1 MSPAR
6 RRRAVTHLQ
15 RVFGVSQR
23 WACQLVGQHRSTQ
36 RHQPAEPDRDR
47 ALREQLRQFSRAHAR
62 WGYRRAHAQ
71 LCRQGWQ
78 VNRKAVQRL
87 WREEGLRVPSQRR
100 KRQRLGAST
109 TPADRLAAEH
119 PNHVWALDYQFDQT
133 LDGRI
138 LRLLNVVDEHTREA
152 LTIAVDRKIDADATV
167 AVLDRLVAERGRPPR
182 FIGCDNGPEL
192 TANALRDWCRFNQAG
207 TSYIE
212 PGSPWQNPYVESF
225 GSRLRDE
232 LLAVE
237 AFSSLLEA
245 RVLVEDWR
253 IEYNTVRPHS
263 ALGYRTPVEF
273 ARTWTTDQPT
283 LS

>member
-1 MSPAR
+1 
-6 RRRAVTHLQ
+6 VDHLQ
-15 RVFGVSQR
+15 RVLGLSER
-23 WACQLVGQHRSTQ
+23 LACRIADQHRSTQ

-47 ALREQLRQFSRAHAR
+47 ALREELRRLSRAHPR
-62 WGYRRAHAQ
+62 WGYRRAHAV
-71 LCRQGWQ
+71 LGEQGWR

-87 WREEGLRVPSQRR
+87 WREEGLRVPVRRR
-100 KRQRLGAST
+100 KRPRLGTST

-119 PNHVWALDYQFDQT
+119 PDHVWALDYQFDQT
-133 LDGRI
+133 QDGRR
-138 LRLLNVVDEHTREA
+138 LKLLNVVDEHTREA
-152 LTIAVDRKIDADATV
+152 LIITVDRRIDADETV
-167 AVLDRLVAERGRPPR
+167 KVLDRLVVERGTAPR
-182 FIGCDNGPEL
+182 FIRCDNGPEF

-225 GSRLRDE
+225 GGRLRDE

-237 AFSSLLEA
+237 AFNTLLEA

-263 ALGYRTPVEF
+263 ALGYLTP
-273 ARTWTTDQPT
+273 ADYAKAWTATHPE